1 MANSH
6 VAAVVKGM
14 ECFSHDVTAALLMS
28 QTGAMGVELFSYAN
42 AFFCCNK
49 FA

>member
-14 ECFSHDVTAALLMS
+14 ECFSHDVMAVMLMS